1 MHFRTQIKNATIV
14 NEGRRFIGTL
24 VIDDDRID
32 EIIEGADSEP
42 VIPVDETI
50 DGTGC
55 YLFPGVIDDHVH
67 FRAILGLRKKVTFAL
82 KAVQLLQAV

>member
-42 VIPVDETI
+42 VIPVLLMT
-50 DGTGC
+50 T
-55 YLFPGVIDDHVH
+55 FT
-67 FRAILGLRKKVTFAL
+67 FAILGLRKKVTLTL

>member
-50 DGTGC
+50 DGTWWFVG
-55 YLFPGVIDDHVH
+55 YS
-67 FRAILGLRKKVTFAL
+67 
-82 KAVQLLQAV
+82 